1 MVSIGFRTSLHRCR
15 TAVHTIGR
23 PFKYKFLVDNLNE
36 NSLLLLQP
44 NMYLFEYIDLAPK
57 CQFKVLTFIFFMGCV
72 WVAFF
77 SSKGLYCSY
86 SARKSDYYIRP
97 TTMPFFIIWV
107 QS

>member
-1 MVSIGFRTSLHRCR
+1 MSD
-15 TAVHTIGR
+15 GR
-23 PFKYKFLVDNLNE
+23 YTHNRPLQIQILSSGLDNLNQS
-36 NSLLLLQP
+36 SLLLLQP
-44 NMYLFEYIDLAPK
+44 NMYLFEYIDLVPK

-72 WVAFF
+72 KWVAFFF

-86 SARKSDYYIRP
+86 SPRKSDYYIRP